1 MRAFA
6 RPRLWRSLRHRLAVA
21 GTFFAYLLA
30 TLPLPLPASVHKSGG
45 LPFPC
50 QNHPCGC
57 QTAEQCWRHCCCF
70 TPEERW
76 AWARENNVEPPDYAE
91 KPAEPENLVEEGW
104 NAVKLRDRNGVGS
117 KWSAKTCCSAGQT
130 RPVCCQPRPDN
141 SSKQSS
147 RKSKSIRWVT
157 AMSAWQC
164 HGGPTLWL
172 SAAIALPIT
181 LAPAWSPDPPPAA
194 CVPFTN
200 VRGCH
205 VSLNPPAPPP
215 RPSVV

>member
-1 MRAFA
+1 MHGFP
-6 RPRLWRSLRHRLAVA
+6 RPRFWRSLRHRLAVA

-30 TLPLPLPASVHKSGG
+30 TLPLPLPASVHKDGG

-76 AWARENNVEPPDYAE
+76 AWARENNVEPPDYAA
-91 KPAEPENLVEEGW
+91 KPAEPEKPVEEGW
-104 NAVKLRDRNGVGS
+104 NTVKLRDRTGGES
-117 KWSAKTCCSAGQT
+117 KRPTKSCCSARQN
-130 RPVCCQPRPDN
+130 RPSCCQPRPDD

-147 RKSKSIRWVT
+147 RKSQPIRWVS
-157 AMSAWQC
+157 AMSAWHC

-172 SAAIALPIT
+172 SVAVALPIIP
-181 LAPAWSPDPPPAA
+181 APAWSPDPPPASR
-194 CVPFTN
+194 VPLMN
-200 VRGCH
+200 ARSWD
-205 VSLNPPAPPP
+205 VSLNPPSPPP
-215 RPSVV
+215 RPSIV